1 MKSIN
6 KLNIFFL
13 FSTLIFFNP
22 HVSYADQNSNEDT
35 MDNLYAIGGL
45 MDKVPGMGGGDAP
58 DMGGQKTELVKLFS
72 ESSEYYMTAQAY
84 LLKSLKKTKKLK
96 KYLLVL
102 NLQKI
107 LKIVTRTVWLIQL
120 KLAMMLVKLSS
131 HL

>member
-1 MKSIN
+1 
-6 KLNIFFL
+6 
-13 FSTLIFFNP
+13 
-22 HVSYADQNSNEDT
+22 

-84 LLKSLKKTKKLK
+84 LLKSLKKDEEAQK
-96 KYLLVL
+96 VL
-102 NLQKI
+102 AGIEFAKN

>member
-1 MKSIN
+1 
-6 KLNIFFL
+6 
-13 FSTLIFFNP
+13 
-22 HVSYADQNSNEDT
+22 
-35 MDNLYAIGGL
+35 
-45 MDKVPGMGGGDAP
+45 
-58 DMGGQKTELVKLFS
+58 
-72 ESSEYYMTAQAY
+72 MTAQAY